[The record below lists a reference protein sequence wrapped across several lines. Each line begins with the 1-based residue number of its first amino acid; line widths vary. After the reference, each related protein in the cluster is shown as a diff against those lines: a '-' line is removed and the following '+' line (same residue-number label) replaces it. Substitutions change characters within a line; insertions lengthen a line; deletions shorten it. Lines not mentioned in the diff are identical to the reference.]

1 MGRSLDGGLVVMLT
15 SDRNASVVAYR
26 CGCEFGL
33 EEVMLLVPGED
44 RQEPSL
50 GRDVVVVM

>member
-50 GRDVVVVM
+50 STLR